1 MSHLNSYN
9 MTTES
14 SEMKRPQ
21 LKTSLAMAVGLA
33 LSGNAYADIIIS
45 QYVEGGSYNKSLEI
59 SNTGD
64 SSVSLSGYVLKSK
77 YNGLNEWKND
87 LDLSAITLDAK
98 SVYVISN
105 SRASDA
111 IKGVTDSIESI
122 VNHNGDETYMLF
134 KDGAEHDR
142 IGVDGDVDW
151 GKDKSFVRA
160 DLAPSTTFDAAMW
173 LEKPKD
179 NIEGLGEYQEGVTPP
194 PAFACETDSGA
205 TPTFTEINQIQG
217 TGDKSPLITSG
228 FISTEDYFVQ
238 GIVTARGESLLKGFY
253 LQGLNDD
260 FDPNSSEG
268 IFVSTGSAP
277 SQEIQPGAIVCVKAK
292 VQEYYSQ
299 TQLKPDTNNY
309 IVQRTESPTQVNELV
324 INEGETLADALER
337 HEGMKV
343 QLTSHSDLRITR
355 NFSFDYGSK
364 RNNMVLSHGEPLF
377 KPTQLFAAE
386 SPEAMALAE
395 ENAKR
400 QITIESD
407 NKAANGKVPYFP
419 DFAADIDQDGSA
431 DSYLRL
437 GARIEG
443 LEGVIAY
450 SYGQY
455 RLVASNTI
463 TQDNIITQVLNNDG
477 STLFNVERTDEPSIN
492 DEDLTITSFNVLN
505 YFTSVAT
512 GGDANPTGQNRGAE
526 NADDF
531 AIQQAKILSALVAID
546 ADIIGLMEVENNG
559 FGENSAINDLTTAL
573 NSKFEDE
580 EDHYKYVEIKNKD
593 KYQGEYL
600 GSDAIMV
607 ALLYRPS
614 EVKLKGKARVIKTPE
629 QHVAEN
635 TVTRD
640 NNGTIEFNPAYD
652 KYQRHSLVQEFMV
665 KEANE
670 PLTVVV
676 NHLKSKGSE
685 CIEQWQNFEEDSD
698 PADLQ
703 GNCNRFRVSAAK
715 ALGDDLETVKGD
727 ILILGDMNAYGMED
741 PLLTLTDYS
750 PEKYDRDIFTAAY
763 TTLGT
768 DKNGNPLPYEE
779 TGSQITQGYGYINLN
794 THLHGTETFSYTYS
808 GELGNLDHALANES
822 LAERVTEIED
832 WHINAAES
840 NLFEYSSK
848 YTGDMVKYNDMYS
861 ASDHDPIV
869 ISLEYEKAASF
880 NFFALAS
887 LFGFGFL
894 RRKLTKQK

>member
-1 MSHLNSYN
+1 M
-9 MTTES
+9 ES
-14 SEMKRPQ
+14 SKMKTTQ
-21 LKTSLAMAVGLA
+21 LKSSLAMAIGLA
-33 LSGNAYADIIIS
+33 ISGNVSADIVIS

-59 SNTGD
+59 SNTGN
-64 SSVSLSGYVLKSK
+64 SPVSLSGYVLKSK

-87 LDLSAITLDAK
+87 LDLSAITLNAK

-105 SRASDA
+105 SRASDE
-111 IKGVTDSIESI
+111 IKTVTDSIESI

-134 KDGAEHDR
+134 KDGTEHDR
-142 IGVDGDVDW
+142 IGIDGDVDW

-160 DLAPSTTFDAAMW
+160 VQTPSTTFDANMW

-179 NIEGLGEYQEGVTPP
+179 NIEGLGAYQEGVTPP
-194 PAFACETDSGA
+194 PPFACETDSGN
-205 TPTFTEINQIQG
+205 TPTFTEINSIQG

-228 FISTEDYFVQ
+228 FISDDDYFVQ

-260 FDPNSSEG
+260 HDSNSSEG

-277 SQEIQPGAIVCVKAK
+277 AQDIQPGAVVCVKAK
-292 VQEYYSQ
+292 VQEYYNQ

-309 IVQRTESPTQVNELV
+309 LVQRSVSPVAVTELI
-324 INEGETLADALER
+324 INEGETLAEALER
-337 HEGMKV
+337 HEGMHVK
-343 QLTSHSDLRITR
+343 LTSHSDLRITR
-355 NFSFDYGSK
+355 NFSFDYDSK
-364 RNNMVLSHGEPLF
+364 RNNMMLSHGEPLF

-386 SPEAMALAE
+386 STEAIQLAKD
-395 ENAKR
+395 NANR

-419 DFAADIDQDGSA
+419 DFSSDIDQDGSA

-450 SYGQY
+450 SYDQY
-455 RLVASNTI
+455 RLVATNTI
-463 TQDNIITQVLNNDG
+463 TQENIITKAFNADG
-477 STLFNVERTDEPSIN
+477 DTLFNVERTDEPSIE

-512 GGDANPTGQNRGAE
+512 GGDANPTGQNRGAI

-531 AIQQAKILSALVAID
+531 AVQQAKIIAALTAID

-559 FGENSAINDLTTAL
+559 FGENSAIYDLTKAL
-573 NSKFEDE
+573 NANFEDE
-580 EDHYKYVEIKNKD
+580 EDHYKFVEIEAAD
-593 KYQGEYL
+593 KYQSEYL

-614 EVKLKGKARVIKTPE
+614 EVKLEGKARVIKTPE

-640 NNGTIEFNPAYD
+640 NKGTIEFNPAYD
-652 KYQRHSLVQEFMV
+652 KYQRHSLVQEFIV
-665 KEANE
+665 KEAKE

-715 ALGDDLETVKGD
+715 AIGDELSTVEGD
-727 ILILGDMNAYGMED
+727 VLILGDMNAYGMED

-750 PEKYDRDIFTAAY
+750 PEKYDRDIFTASY
-763 TTLGT
+763 TTLGN
-768 DKNGNPLPYEE
+768 DAAGNPLPYEE
-779 TGSQITQGYGYINLN
+779 IGSQITQGYGYLNLN
-794 THLHGTETFSYTYS
+794 TLLHGTETFSYTYS

-822 LAERVTEIED
+822 LADRVTEIED

-840 NLFEYSSK
+840 NLFEYSPK
-848 YTGDMVKYNDMYS
+848 YTGDMVKYKDVYS

-869 ISLEYEKAASF
+869 ISLEYKKAASF
-880 NFFALAS
+880 NLFALVS

-894 RRKLTKQK
+894 RRKTVKRS

>member
-1 MSHLNSYN
+1 M
-9 MTTES
+9 ES
-14 SEMKRPQ
+14 SEMKTTQ
-21 LKTSLAMAVGLA
+21 IKTSLAMAIGLA
-33 LSGNAYADIIIS
+33 LSGNASADIIIS

-59 SNTGD
+59 SNTSD
-64 SSVSLSGYVLKSK
+64 TPVSLSGYVLKSK
-77 YNGLNEWKND
+77 YNGLNDWKND

-105 SRASDA
+105 GRASDP
-111 IKGVTDSIESI
+111 IKAVTDSIESI

-134 KDGAEHDR
+134 KDGVEHDR
-142 IGVDGDVDW
+142 IGIDGDVDW

-160 DLAPSTTFDAAMW
+160 DLTPSTTFDANMW
-173 LEKPKD
+173 IEKPKD
-179 NIEGLGEYQEGVTPP
+179 NIDGLGTYEEGVTPP
-194 PAFACETDSGA
+194 PAFACQTESGA
-205 TPTFTEINQIQG
+205 TPVFTEINQIQG
-217 TGDKSPLITSG
+217 TGDKSPLISSG
-228 FISTEDYFVQ
+228 FISDDEYFVQ
-238 GIVTARGESLLKGFY
+238 GVVTARGESLLKGFY

-277 SQEIQPGAIVCVKAK
+277 SLEIQPGALICVKAK
-292 VQEYYSQ
+292 VQEYYGQ
-299 TQLKPDTNNY
+299 TQLKPDTNNFL
-309 IVQRTESPTQVNELV
+309 VQGHQAPVSITELA
-324 INEGETLADALER
+324 INENETLAQALER
-337 HEGMKV
+337 HEGMQVK
-343 QLTSHSDLRITR
+343 LTSHSDLRITR
-355 NFSFDYGSK
+355 NFSFDYASK

-386 SPEAMALAE
+386 SPEAIQLAE

-407 NKAANGKVPYFP
+407 NKAPNGEVPYFP
-419 DFAADIDQDGSA
+419 DFATDSNQDGSA

-455 RLVASNTI
+455 RLVTTNTI
-463 TQDNIITQVLNNDG
+463 SQENIITQAFDEDG
-477 STLFNVERTDEPSIN
+477 ETLFNVERTDEPSV
-492 DEDLTITSFNVLN
+492 DDADLTITSFNVLN
-505 YFTSVAT
+505 YFTSVAAD
-512 GGDANPTGQNRGAE
+512 GDANPTGQNRGATS
-526 NADDF
+526 ADDF

-573 NSKFEDE
+573 NAQFEDE

-629 QHVAEN
+629 QHIAEN
-635 TVTRD
+635 TITRD

-652 KYQRHSLVQEFMV
+652 KYQRHSLVQKFMV
-665 KEANE
+665 KDAKE

-685 CIEQWQNFEEDSD
+685 CIEQWQNFEEDKD
-698 PADLQ
+698 PSDLQ

-715 ALGDDLETVKGD
+715 AIGDELESVKGD
-727 ILILGDMNAYGMED
+727 VLILGDMNAYGMED

-750 PEKYDRDIFTAAY
+750 QEKYNRDIFTASY

-768 DKNGNPLPYEE
+768 DKDGKPLPYET

-794 THLHGTETFSYTYS
+794 TLLHGTDTFSYTYS
-808 GELGNLDHALANES
+808 GELGNLDHALANKS
-822 LAERVTEIED
+822 LAKRVAEIED

-840 NLFEYSSK
+840 NLFEYSPK

-869 ISLEYEKAASF
+869 ITLDYEKGASF

-894 RRKLTKQK
+894 RRKLRK

>member
-1 MSHLNSYN
+1 M
-9 MTTES
+9 ES
-14 SEMKRPQ
+14 SEMKTTQ
-21 LKTSLAMAVGLA
+21 IKTSLAMAIGLA
-33 LSGNAYADIIIS
+33 LSGNASADIIIS
-45 QYVEGGSYNKSLEI
+45 QYVEGGNYNKSLEI
-59 SNTGD
+59 SNTSD
-64 SSVSLSGYVLKSK
+64 TPVSLSGYVLKSK
-77 YNGLNEWKND
+77 YNGLNDWKND
-87 LDLSAITLDAK
+87 LDLSSITLDAK

-105 SRASDA
+105 GRASDP
-111 IKGVTDSIESI
+111 IKAVTDSIESI

-134 KDGAEHDR
+134 KDGIEHDR
-142 IGVDGDVDW
+142 IGIDGDVDW

-160 DLAPSTTFDAAMW
+160 DLTPSTTFDANMW
-173 LEKPKD
+173 IEKPKD
-179 NIEGLGEYQEGVTPP
+179 NIDGLGVYQEGVTPP
-194 PAFACETDSGA
+194 PAFACQTESGA
-205 TPTFTEINQIQG
+205 TPVFTEINQIQG
-217 TGDKSPLITSG
+217 TGDKSPLISSG
-228 FISTEDYFVQ
+228 FISDDEYFVQ
-238 GIVTARGESLLKGFY
+238 GVVTARGESLLKGFY

-277 SQEIQPGAIVCVKAK
+277 SLEIQPGALVCVKAK
-292 VQEYYSQ
+292 VQEYYGQ
-299 TQLKPDTNNY
+299 TQLKPDTNNFL
-309 IVQRTESPTQVNELV
+309 VQGHQAPIAVTELTIHEN
-324 INEGETLADALER
+324 ETLAQALER
-337 HEGMKV
+337 HEGMQVK
-343 QLTSHSDLRITR
+343 LTSHSDLRITR
-355 NFSFDYGSK
+355 NFSFDYASK

-386 SPEAMALAE
+386 SPEAIQLAE
-395 ENAKR
+395 DNAKR

-407 NKAANGKVPYFP
+407 NKAPNGEVPYFP
-419 DFAADIDQDGSA
+419 DFATDADQDGSA

-437 GARIEG
+437 GARVEG

-455 RLVASNTI
+455 RLVTTNTI
-463 TQDNIITQVLNNDG
+463 SQENIITQAFDEDG
-477 STLFNVERTDEPSIN
+477 DTLFNVERTDEPSV
-492 DEDLTITSFNVLN
+492 DDADLTITSFNVLN
-505 YFTSVAT
+505 YFTSVAAD
-512 GGDANPTGQNRGAE
+512 GDANPTGQNRGATS
-526 NADDF
+526 ADDF

-573 NSKFEDE
+573 NAQFEDE

-629 QHVAEN
+629 QHIAEN
-635 TVTRD
+635 TITRD

-652 KYQRHSLVQEFMV
+652 KYQRHSLVQKFMV
-665 KEANE
+665 KDAKE

-685 CIEQWQNFEEDSD
+685 CIEQWQNFEEDKD
-698 PADLQ
+698 PSDLQ

-715 ALGDDLETVKGD
+715 AIGDELESVKGD
-727 ILILGDMNAYGMED
+727 VLILGDMNAYGMED

-750 PEKYDRDIFTAAY
+750 QEKYNRDIFTASY

-768 DKNGNPLPYEE
+768 DKDGKPVPYET

-794 THLHGTETFSYTYS
+794 TLLHGTDTFSYTYS
-808 GELGNLDHALANES
+808 GELGNLDHALANKS
-822 LAERVTEIED
+822 LAKRVAEIED

-840 NLFEYSSK
+840 NLFEYSPK

-869 ISLEYEKAASF
+869 ITLDYEKGASF

-887 LFGFGFL
+887 LLGFGFL
-894 RRKLTKQK
+894 RRKLRK